1 MRDAQMLTVYSCC
14 FRRGNTSED
23 LLRDAQMFAYM
34 LSQKWA
40 MAGSCNESLLILY
53 ARYDGIVGFVVII
66 LLIIMEICKSPTLRL
81 KVLYKQITYIK
92 MEM

>member
-1 MRDAQMLTVYSCC
+1 
-14 FRRGNTSED
+14 
-23 LLRDAQMFAYM
+23 MFAYM

-66 LLIIMEICKSPTLRL
+66 SIIIIMAIIKAPTLRL
-81 KVLYKQITYIK
+81 KALCKHIMYIK
-92 MEM
+92 VEMLSGIKMYIKANT